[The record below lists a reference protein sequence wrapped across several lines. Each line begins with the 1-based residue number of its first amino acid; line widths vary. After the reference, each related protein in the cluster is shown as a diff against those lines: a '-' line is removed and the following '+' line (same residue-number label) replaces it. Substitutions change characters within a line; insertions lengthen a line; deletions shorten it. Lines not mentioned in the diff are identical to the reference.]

1 MSQYFDNDKNIK
13 SEKRLIKFNFNN
25 KEFSIYSDNG
35 VFSKDRFD
43 YGTRVLLSNIDI
55 FKLRGNV
62 LDLGCGLG
70 VVGIILGTFN
80 RNINID
86 MIDVNERAILLSR
99 ENLMLNN
106 VKANIFVSDIY
117 KAVNKKY
124 NYIITNPPI
133 RAGKD
138 VIRKFLFDGYDYLED
153 DGVIYFVMRKDHG
166 VKSMIKEL
174 ESKYIVNVI
183 GKDKG
188 FYVVELKKCR

>member
-43 YGTRVLLSNIDI
+43 YGTRVLLSSIDI
-55 FKLRGNV
+55 DSLSGNV

-86 MIDVNERAILLSR
+86 MIDVNE
-99 ENLMLNN
+99 
-106 VKANIFVSDIY
+106 
-117 KAVNKKY
+117 
-124 NYIITNPPI
+124 
-133 RAGKD
+133 
-138 VIRKFLFDGYDYLED
+138 
-153 DGVIYFVMRKDHG
+153 
-166 VKSMIKEL
+166 
-174 ESKYIVNVI
+174 
-183 GKDKG
+183 
-188 FYVVELKKCR
+188 

>member
-13 SEKRLIKFNFNN
+13 NDKRLIKFNFNN

-80 RNINID
+80 KNISID

-106 VKANIFVSDIY
+106 VKANVFVSDIY

-124 NYIITNPPI
+124 NCIITNPPI

-188 FYVVELKKCR
+188 FYVVSLKKCL

>member
-13 SEKRLIKFNFNN
+13 SDKRLIKFNFKN

-80 RNINID
+80 KNISID
-86 MIDVNERAILLSR
+86 MIDANWRALDLTKD
-99 ENLMLNN
+99 NLKLNN
-106 VKANIFVSDIY
+106 VKADVFVSNVYDN
-117 KAVNKKY
+117 VDKKY

-138 VIRKFLFDGYDYLED
+138 VIRRFLFDGYDYLED

-166 VKSMIKEL
+166 VKSMMKEL
-174 ESKYIVNVI
+174 EGKYIVNVI
-183 GKDKG
+183 DKDKG
-188 FYVVELKKCR
+188 FYVVELKRCR

>member
-25 KEFSIYSDNG
+25 KEISIYSDNG

-43 YGTRVLLSNIDI
+43 YGTRVLLSSIDI
-55 FKLRGNV
+55 DSLSGNV

-86 MIDVNERAILLSR
+86 MIDVNERAISLTKD
-99 ENLMLNN
+99 NLILNN
-106 VKANIFVSDIY
+106 VKADVFVSNVYDN
-117 KAVNKKY
+117 VNKKY

-138 VIRKFLFDGYDYLED
+138 VIRNFYLMD
-153 DGVIYFVMRKDHG
+153 
-166 VKSMIKEL
+166 MI
-174 ESKYIVNVI
+174 I
-183 GKDKG
+183 
-188 FYVVELKKCR
+188 

>member
-138 VIRKFLFDGYDYLED
+138 VIRSFLFDGYDYLGD

-188 FYVVELKKCR
+188 FYVVELKKCL

>member
-13 SEKRLIKFNFNN
+13 SERKIIKFNFDN
-25 KEFSIYSDNG
+25 KVFSIYSDNG

-43 YGTRVLLSNIDI
+43 YGTRVLLSSIDI
-55 FKLRGNV
+55 DSLSGNV

-86 MIDVNERAILLSR
+86 MIDVNERAISLTKD
-99 ENLMLNN
+99 NLILNN
-106 VKANIFVSDIY
+106 VKADVFVSNVYDN
-117 KAVNKKY
+117 VNKKY

-138 VIRKFLFDGYDYLED
+138 VIRNFYLMD
-153 DGVIYFVMRKDHG
+153 
-166 VKSMIKEL
+166 MI
-174 ESKYIVNVI
+174 I
-183 GKDKG
+183 
-188 FYVVELKKCR
+188 